1 MERLLR
7 RLNYLAFLVHL
18 GAFIFIATRISG
30 FKLPFRVSKR
40 NVIADDAL
48 YNSTCGGVEY
58 DEVQEWFDCIRE
70 GNFTRATY
78 GLETEDHFQLAWII
92 LIFVG
97 VTAGFHLYIARMET
111 YFERLLRGSQPLR
124 WIEYS
129 ITYTAMTLIIFQL
142 NEIIGYYET
151 LLLVVSSFA
160 QMIFGLVMEE
170 LKAEKLRNRMFIPG
184 DGVPVSGDTRGTST
198 IGNAYRLSLFAAWV
212 IMIVHFFIIWDSFV
226 FAFKD
231 FLDSDAG
238 DLWSQLYGFIIVL
251 NVVILVL
258 YLGFPLVHAL
268 VDFKY
273 ITYVWGEFWYI
284 ILSLVSKT
292 SLVVIVAYGSTRQL
306 DD

>member
-7 RLNYLAFLVHL
+7 RLNYFAFLVHL
-18 GAFIFIATRISG
+18 VAFIFIATRISG

-40 NVIADDAL
+40 DVIADDAL
-48 YNSTCGGVEY
+48 YNSTCAGVEY
-58 DEVQEWFDCIRE
+58 DEVQDWFDCIRDS
-70 GNFTRATY
+70 NTTTTTY

-97 VTAGFHLYIARMET
+97 VTAGFHLYIARLET

-129 ITYTAMTLIIFQL
+129 ITYSAMTLIIFQL
-142 NEIIGYYET
+142 NEIIGYYEI

-170 LKAEKLRNRMFIPG
+170 LKANRMFTPYAQL
-184 DGVPVSGDTRGTST
+184 RTST
-198 IGNAYRLSLFAAWV
+198 AYTLSLLAAWV
-212 IMIVHFFIIWDSFV
+212 IMIVHFFIIWDSFI